1 MEPTLERPLTPCV
14 RAKFKVES
22 ITPLV
27 GGDERPTP
35 EATIRLRPV
44 VSGSKENEAF
54 YRWTPGGEIVL
65 STVNGNAVKHFEV
78 GKEYYVDFTLA
89 S

>member
-14 RAKFKVES
+14 RAKFKCES
-22 ITPLV
+22 ITPFI
-27 GGDERPTP
+27 GGDDCPTP
-35 EATIRLRPV
+35 EATVRLWP
-44 VSGSKENEAF
+44 
-54 YRWTPGGEIVL
+54 
-65 STVNGNAVKHFEV
+65 V